1 MKERLFYLNKKER
14 DKIQIVLKES
24 LIDIDKIIF
33 CYIYGSF
40 VSEMPFRD
48 IDIGIYLRPEIE
60 NNSILI
66 DLDIGNYIENIIV
79 DKLKEKGPGYIPID
93 IKILNQAPVT
103 FSYHV
108 IKGTLLFS
116 RNEDIRVG
124 WTVWVVTRYLDLK
137 PIRYKALK
145 EAMTSWK

>member
-1 MKERLFYLNKKER
+1 
-14 DKIQIVLKES
+14 
-24 LIDIDKIIF
+24 
-33 CYIYGSF
+33 
-40 VSEMPFRD
+40 MPFRD

-108 IKGTLLFS
+108 IKGTLLFFQ
-116 RNEDIRVG
+116 
-124 WTVWVVTRYLDLK
+124 K
-137 PIRYKALK
+137 
-145 EAMTSWK
+145 